1 MPGLYQFVSP
11 QREVEVEGRCYLI
24 DYEIGGSDKTFAI
37 ELDGYGP
44 HSGRVAFSHD
54 RMRQNDLVSTGR
66 VVMRFSYDSI
76 RNETARCVRQLQ
88 DLLSSDPLLA
98 NFVVADPVVVSPEMD
113 PDPSYALKPSP
124 IGGDEHMQS
133 EHDTYFDTVRHKLNK
148 KTLRECQTQA
158 FEALADYY
166 TQGGETA
173 ACVMSVGSGKTA
185 LGVSAVMAFSRR
197 RALVVTPGSVIRGVF
212 EKAFD
217 HTVSGNVLYEL
228 PGGPLIPG
236 SPPPRCLTLDR
247 EEGAIRDVSRE
258 DLLRADVIITN
269 FHSLGDGS
277 EPDHLLSKLSAED
290 IDMIVVDEAH
300 IAAAESYQRTFAH
313 FTGARKLLMSACFR
327 RLDSRP
333 IEADIVY
340 RYLLIDSIADGNA
353 KNFRVTRFSP
363 DGSKTTYEIVY
374 PNGLRT
380 EIVGRDALLS
390 IIEDERKLASITAK
404 SEEPTRQLMREV
416 KAALDQQAE
425 LLHPVKPRVLNS
437 AIGERHAEQ
446 IARIASDA
454 GIPSAH
460 LHHSM
465 TDSRIRSIRE
475 RFENDSGDL
484 QGIVQ
489 LKMLGQGYDFPP
501 IAVVVP
507 FRPYGSFAEFY
518 QFTGRGIR
526 VITHPALTGRVGPG
540 EQTLDLIYHAELGL
554 DEHVETIYEE
564 NEMDPVPVREAVG
577 RAVERR
583 EDVEVAGVRSASTA
597 ERPDTF
603 VLFERGA
610 IEQRFVHDAER
621 VEQRRK
627 EREREALAQSYADY
641 AASTDIPVPFEQ
653 YVEIARRL
661 SG

>member
-1 MPGLYQFVSP
+1 
-11 QREVEVEGRCYLI
+11 
-24 DYEIGGSDKTFAI
+24 
-37 ELDGYGP
+37 
-44 HSGRVAFSHD
+44 
-54 RMRQNDLVSTGR
+54 
-66 VVMRFSYDSI
+66 
-76 RNETARCVRQLQ
+76 
-88 DLLSSDPLLA
+88 
-98 NFVVADPVVVSPEMD
+98 
-113 PDPSYALKPSP
+113 
-124 IGGDEHMQS
+124 
-133 EHDTYFDTVRHKLNK
+133 
-148 KTLRECQTQA
+148 
-158 FEALADYY
+158 
-166 TQGGETA
+166 
-173 ACVMSVGSGKTA
+173 MSVGSGKTA

-236 SPPPRCLTLDR
+236 SPPPRFLTLDR

-258 DLLRADVIITN
+258 DLLHADVIITN

-277 EPDHLLSKLSAED
+277 DPDHLLSKLSAED
-290 IDMIVVDEAH
+290 VDMIVVDEAH

-327 RLDSRP
+327 RLDGRP

-363 DGSKTTYEIVY
+363 DASKTTYEIVY

-380 EIVGRDALLS
+380 EIVGREALLS

-404 SEEPTRQLMREV
+404 SEEPTRQLMQEV

-425 LLHPVKPRVLNS
+425 LLHPVKPRVLFS
-437 AIGERHAEQ
+437 AMGERHAEQ

-465 TDSRIRSIRE
+465 TDSRIRGIRE

-540 EQTLDLIYHAELGL
+540 EQALDLIYHAELGL

-577 RAVERR
+577 KAVERR
-583 EDVEVAGVRSASTA
+583 EDVEVPGVRSASTA
-597 ERPDTF
+597 EKPDTF

-610 IEQRFVHDAER
+610 IEQRFVHDRER

-641 AASTDIPVPFEQ
+641 ATSTDSPVPFEQ